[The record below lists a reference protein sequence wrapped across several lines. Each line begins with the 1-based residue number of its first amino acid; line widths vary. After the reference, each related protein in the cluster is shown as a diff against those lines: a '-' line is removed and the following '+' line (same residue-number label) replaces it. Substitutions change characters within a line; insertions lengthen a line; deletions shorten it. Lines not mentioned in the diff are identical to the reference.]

1 MRILKWIVDRVKGV
15 VSAKSNSFGL
25 VPNFEDINWTG
36 LDFDSE
42 KFNSLIEIPKTEGL
56 KEIEE
61 VKDHFDRFEN
71 FLPKELEDQR
81 IELEGRLLK
90 EA

>member
-1 MRILKWIVDRVKGV
+1 MYHFNKSSINILLFT
-15 VSAKSNSFGL
+15 KS
-25 VPNFEDINWTG
+25 V
-36 LDFDSE
+36 
-42 KFNSLIEIPKTEGL
+42 FNSLIEIPKTEGL